1 MKKRV
6 AIYIDSDVWEEMGR
20 KYPNQRS
27 KLIED
32 YFIDL
37 LFKTEDEKDIANAL
51 NALTVLKG
59 RLVDIKDFEEI
70 LNYGQG

>member
-20 KYPNQRS
+20 KYHNQRS

-37 LFKTEDEKDIANAL
+37 LSKTEDEKDIANAL

-59 RLVDIKDFEEI
+59 RLVDIKRF
-70 LNYGQG
+70 